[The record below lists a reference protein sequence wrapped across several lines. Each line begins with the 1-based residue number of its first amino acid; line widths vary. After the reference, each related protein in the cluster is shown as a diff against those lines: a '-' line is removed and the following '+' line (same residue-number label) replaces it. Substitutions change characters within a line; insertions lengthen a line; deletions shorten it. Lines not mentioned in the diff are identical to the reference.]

1 MPVVNS
7 LLSFRSLRLVLNKHC
22 DQDSVLI
29 ALPAREVAAKQ
40 VALTPCRQCVW
51 TDIGTAIATRNVAHN
66 PKEI

>member
-29 ALPAREVAAKQ
+29 DLSAREVAAIQ
-40 VALTPCRQCVW
+40 LALTLCRQCVW
-51 TDIGTAIATRNVAHN
+51 TDKGTAIAT
-66 PKEI
+66 